1 MGKHAALGTTRWK
14 QLRLRILMRDGYECA
29 YCGETADTVDHVVS
43 RHHGGDM
50 WDAENLVAACK
61 RCNSMKG
68 DRPAKKAVFSGTS
81 STPPVFPDSSLSKM
95 DTLIPDGPF
104 KNLNEPEAS

>member
-1 MGKHAALGTTRWK
+1 MGKHQALGTSRWK

-29 YCGETADTVDHVVS
+29 YCGETADTVDHVIS
-43 RHHGGDM
+43 RASGGDM

-68 DRPAKKAVFSGTS
+68 DRPAKKAVFSGGSNIYYIPFYTYITS
-81 STPPVFPDSSLSKM
+81 S
-95 DTLIPDGPF
+95 
-104 KNLNEPEAS
+104 LNVGEWCSQ

>member
-1 MGKHAALGTTRWK
+1 MGKHQALGTSRWK

-29 YCGETADTVDHVVS
+29 YCGETADTVDHVIS
-43 RHHGGDM
+43 RASGGDM

-68 DRPAKKAVFSGTS
+68 DRPAKKAVFSGAS
-81 STPPVFPDSSLSKM
+81 STPPVFSEVISPRGQTSTVIYDDFGQIEPD
-95 DTLIPDGPF
+95 D
-104 KNLNEPEAS
+104 N

>member
-1 MGKHAALGTTRWK
+1 MAKQQALGTSRWK

-29 YCGETADTVDHVVS
+29 YCGETADSVDHVIS

-50 WDAENLVAACK
+50 WSPDNLVAACK

-68 DRPAKKAVFSGTS
+68 DRPVKKAVFSAS
-81 STPPVFPDSSLSKM
+81 VSTPLVFLDLSLSNTVSVRPDS
-95 DTLIPDGPF
+95 PF
-104 KNLNEPEAS
+104 KDLNEPEPS

>member
-1 MGKHAALGTTRWK
+1 MGKHQALGTSRWK

-29 YCGETADTVDHVVS
+29 YCGETADTVDHVIS

-50 WDAENLVAACK
+50 WDPENLVAACK

-68 DRPAKKAVFSGTS
+68 DRPMKKAVFSGSS
-81 STPPVFPDSSLSKM
+81 STPPVFLDLSLPETTSIVPDS
-95 DTLIPDGPF
+95 PF
-104 KNLNEPEAS
+104 TRGNA